1 MKLLAC
7 GGEWEEAEYSL
18 LALGE
23 HTPWS
28 ALHLGLDASTK
39 GQGGKPFFP

>member
-1 MKLLAC
+1 V
-7 GGEWEEAEYSL
+7 

-23 HTPWS
+23 HTPWL

-39 GQGGKPFFP
+39 GQGAKQFFP